1 MIAVIAWT
9 ALTLFTLYQFGYDA
23 FGESGAFWFM
33 ILSFALGVYLAY
45 IFNSGDSKC
54 EKRKQQKSTNG
65 NNDDDDDLLYIYYAD
80 QINKK

>member
-1 MIAVIAWT
+1 MIAVIGWT
-9 ALTLFTLYQFGYDA
+9 VLLLFTLYQFGYDA

-54 EKRKQQKSTNG
+54 EKREQQKSTNV
-65 NNDDDDDLLYIYYAD
+65 NSDDDDLLYIYYAD